1 MERLP
6 AVGES
11 VTLAT
16 ELVVREDGWALYGF
30 LDELGRRFFQRLIG
44 VTGVGP
50 KLAVSLVSALGVER
64 GARAVQE
71 RNIAL
76 LASVS
81 GIGKKTA
88 ERLALELADKV
99 AEFVDAAAAPV
110 SGAAS
115 AALQALERL
124 GYARAEAD
132 RALGAVL
139 AADGGG
145 AGDAETLVRRALQL
159 LTAIDAAK
167 QRREPLDHALFFGPP
182 GLGKTTLALLMAK
195 ELGVNIRTTSGP
207 VLERP
212 GDLVGMLTSLQA
224 GDILFID
231 EVHRLRPAL
240 EEFLYPAMEDYRVD
254 VRIADGAHAQTIPM
268 ALERFTLIGATTR
281 FGLLTPPMRA
291 RFGLVERLSYYPPD
305 DLAQIIGRSA
315 GILDVP
321 TDAAGIAEIARRSRG
336 TPRVANR
343 LLKRV
348 RDY

>member
-1 MERLP
+1 
-6 AVGES
+6 
-11 VTLAT
+11 
-16 ELVVREDGWALYGF
+16 
-30 LDELGRRFFQRLIG
+30 RRFFQRLIG

-159 LTAIDAAK
+159 LTQTFRWRARPSGTAPGAA
-167 QRREPLDHALFFGPP
+167 RRTGGSF
-182 GLGKTTLALLMAK
+182 
-195 ELGVNIRTTSGP
+195 RTG
-207 VLERP
+207 RP
-212 GDLVGMLTSLQA
+212 GRWTSA
-224 GDILFID
+224 
-231 EVHRLRPAL
+231 
-240 EEFLYPAMEDYRVD
+240 YT
-254 VRIADGAHAQTIPM
+254 AQ
-268 ALERFTLIGATTR
+268 
-281 FGLLTPPMRA
+281 
-291 RFGLVERLSYYPPD
+291 
-305 DLAQIIGRSA
+305 
-315 GILDVP
+315 
-321 TDAAGIAEIARRSRG
+321 RG
-336 TPRVANR
+336 TKSRPTRG
-343 LLKRV
+343 
-348 RDY
+348 